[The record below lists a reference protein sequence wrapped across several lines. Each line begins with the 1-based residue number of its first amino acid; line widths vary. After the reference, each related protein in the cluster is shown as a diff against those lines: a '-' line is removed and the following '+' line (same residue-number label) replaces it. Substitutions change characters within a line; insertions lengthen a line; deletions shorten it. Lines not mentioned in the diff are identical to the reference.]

1 MSEISTD
8 FWWSKFLR
16 SIIHSGDLA
25 KMSGSAV
32 KVYVALKFRAN
43 SKTGVISCSAER
55 IALDCGMSEKSA
67 RRALSELIEIGYVLR
82 SQRPGLTNE
91 FRMVEKFTLR
101 KDGHKVGS
109 ASFAYAGESVDRS
122 IEELRRIL
130 ASEQPTSS
138 DRVQVS
144 MHVTNNVNISIE
156 HLNING
162 CDLNSAIA
170 MLPGIKSTTSKI
182 LEPHL
187 KRVAED
193 RGLDFMHSPV
203 TDDPG
208 QS

>member
-82 SQRPGLTNE
+82 SQRP
-91 FRMVEKFTLR
+91 V
-101 KDGHKVGS
+101 
-109 ASFAYAGESVDRS
+109 
-122 IEELRRIL
+122 
-130 ASEQPTSS
+130 
-138 DRVQVS
+138 
-144 MHVTNNVNISIE
+144 
-156 HLNING
+156 
-162 CDLNSAIA
+162 
-170 MLPGIKSTTSKI
+170 
-182 LEPHL
+182 
-187 KRVAED
+187 
-193 RGLDFMHSPV
+193 
-203 TDDPG
+203 
-208 QS
+208 